1 MSKEVQILDVT
12 VRDGSYAIDYKYKP
26 SQVAEIAAALDK
38 AGVHLIEVSHG
49 CGLGAR
55 ENLGIAAAASDR
67 EYVEAAK
74 KAVKRAKVGVIAG
87 PEAVTKKHNIDEV
100 AKSVDFIRFAANCDN
115 VRAVEGNLAYTKG
128 LKIECFFQMM
138 RASRLEPKKFLEAA
152 ATVEKMGASTVYVV
166 DTAGHFMP
174 NEVKKLI
181 SQIKEKLSIKVG
193 FHGHN
198 NLGLAVANT
207 IAAVEAGADC
217 VDASL
222 RGMGRASGNAQMETL
237 VSLMKRM
244 GLAKEI
250 DLDVLLQAAER
261 FIEPIMPAQRGISRM
276 DVTTGDAN
284 IDLYPMSLF
293 ELLAKDSGAGFTD
306 FIRRLA
312 AHKDMTEVDFR
323 QVAQTIRHFGGD
335 PERIFRKYGIDK
347 AIKAMKDDTI

>member
-1 MSKEVQILDVT
+1 MTKEVQILDVT
-12 VRDGSYAIDYKYKP
+12 IRDGSYAIDYKYKP
-26 SQVAEIAAALDK
+26 AQVAEISAALDK
-38 AGVHLIEVSHG
+38 AGIQMIEVSHG

-74 KAVKRAKVGVIAG
+74 QAVKQAKVGVIAG
-87 PEAVTKKHNIDEV
+87 PDVVTKKRDIDSV
-100 AKSVDFIRFAANCDN
+100 AKHVDFIRFAANCDN
-115 VRAVEGNLAYTKG
+115 VRAVEPNLAYAKK
-128 LKIECFFQMM
+128 LNIDCFFQMM
-138 RASRLEPKKFLEAA
+138 RASRLDPKKFLEAA

-181 SQIKEKLSIKVG
+181 SQMKERLSVKVG

-207 IAAVEAGADC
+207 VAAIEAGADA

-222 RGMGRASGNAQMETL
+222 RGMGRASGNAQLEAL

-244 GLAKEI
+244 GLAKGI
-250 DLDVLLQAAER
+250 DLDLLLQAAEK
-261 FIEPIMPAQRGISRM
+261 FIEPVMPAQKGISRM
-276 DVTTGDAN
+276 DITTGDAN

-323 QVAQTIRHFGGD
+323 QVAETIRHFGGD
-335 PERIFRKYGIDK
+335 PERIFKKYGIDK